1 MMPMSKAFSGFLALL
16 LAAVVP
22 ATAQSGGGANT
33 VNVFSR
39 LPVFALPSQAPPDP
53 QSAPVTITLQD
64 ALARARF
71 NVPEYRAA
79 VTQAALAREDQVQA
93 RAALLPT
100 ISSTNQFLYTEGN
113 GTPSGVFIANNGVHE
128 YISQGNAH
136 QVVNLS
142 GGQIAEYRH
151 AQAAEAVARA
161 KQEVAERGLVVTVVQ
176 KYYAL
181 VVGQRKYANTQEAA
195 AEAERFLTLSR
206 QLEHGGEVA
215 HSEVIK
221 AQLQFNDRQR
231 ELRESA
237 LAMEKARLA
246 LAVLVFPNFNQDF
259 AVVDDLRLAPP
270 LPTLAEAQQMAA
282 TRNPELRTALAEA
295 QAASQEV
302 RVAWAGHFPTLTLDA
317 WYGIDATHFATF
329 THGVRNLGYAAA
341 ATLSIPV
348 WNWGATQS
356 KVRQAQLRRQQAQ
369 LELTF
374 AQRQLLSNLRSSY
387 AEANAAHA
395 ELEILRAS
403 AELAAESLRLTNLRY
418 RGGEATALEVVDAQ
432 NTLVLARNAYDDGE
446 ARYRE
451 ALANLQTL
459 TGSF

>member
-1 MMPMSKAFSGFLALL
+1 MMPMSKAFSGFLVLLL
-16 LAAVVP
+16 LAALP
-22 ATAQSGGGANT
+22 APAQSGAGAET
-33 VNVFSR
+33 FGSFSR
-39 LPVFALPSQAPPDP
+39 LPVFALPSQARPDP
-53 QSAPVTITLQD
+53 QSGPLTITLQD
-64 ALARARF
+64 ALARART

-79 VTQAALAREDQVQA
+79 VTQAALAREDRVQA
-93 RAALLPT
+93 RATLLPA
-100 ISSTNQFLYTEGN
+100 ISYTNQFFYTEGN
-113 GTPSGVFIANNGVHE
+113 RTPSGVFIANNGVHE
-128 YISQGNAH
+128 YLSQGNAH
-136 QVVNLS
+136 QVVGLS
-142 GGQIAEYRH
+142 GGHIAEYRH

-195 AEAERFLTLSR
+195 AEAERFLKLSR
-206 QLEHGGEVA
+206 QLEQGGEVA
-215 HSEVIK
+215 HSDVIK

-237 LAMEKARLA
+237 LALDKARLA
-246 LAVLVFPNFNQDF
+246 LAVLLFPDFNQDF

-270 LPTLAEAQQMAA
+270 LPTLPEAQQMAA
-282 TRNPELRTALAEA
+282 TKNPELRAALAEA
-295 QAASQEV
+295 HAASQEV

-329 THGVRNLGYAAA
+329 TDGVRNLGYAAA

-348 WNWGATQS
+348 WSWGATQS

-369 LELTF
+369 LELSF

-387 AEANAAHA
+387 AEADAAHA
-395 ELEILRAS
+395 ELETLRAS
-403 AELAAESLRLTNLRY
+403 ADLAAESLRLTNLRY

-459 TGSF
+459 TGNF